1 MRFASPTMTD
11 LPLLFDAHQD
21 IAYNMFS
28 FGRDYRQSAAVTRA
42 REAGTRIPE
51 EQNGQ
56 CTLGWPEYQQARMAV
71 IFATLFVLPRKYKS
85 TQSDRVDFATLD
97 EAYRLTRTQM
107 DIYDRLSEESPEQFA
122 LIKDRSQLAQHL
134 TGWHSNSD
142 VSHPVGL
149 VLSMEG
155 AEGISGPAELEEW
168 WQRGVRL
175 MGPVWAGTRYCG
187 GTYEG
192 GKFTSEGFRLLEN
205 MAELGYTL
213 DIAHMQTEP
222 ALQALDRYQGA
233 IIASHAN
240 VRALLKEDPSQ
251 RHLSDAVI
259 RNLVERDGIIGV
271 VPFNR
276 FLLSGW
282 KNTDSREL
290 VRLEMVVDHIDAICQ
305 IAGDAQHVGLGTD
318 YDGGFGWPAI
328 PLELNTIAD
337 LPKLAEPLAL
347 RGYSPVEI
355 EAIFHGNWQRLL
367 EHTLP
372 A

>member
-11 LPLLFDAHQD
+11 LPLLIDAHQD

-28 FGRDYRQSAAVTRA
+28 FGRDYRQSAAETRA
-42 REAGTRIPE
+42 READTRIPE
-51 EQNGQ
+51 LQNGQ
-56 CTLGWPEYQQARMAV
+56 STLGWPEYQQARLAV
-71 IFATLFVLPRKYKS
+71 IFATLFVLPRKYKTNES
-85 TQSDRVDFATLD
+85 ERVDFATFD

-107 DIYDRLSEESPEQFA
+107 DIYNRLVEESPDKFT
-122 LIKDRSQLAQHL
+122 LIKDRIQLVKHL
-134 TGWHSNSD
+134 EAWEATPQQ
-142 VSHPVGL
+142 SHPVGL

-155 AEGISGPAELEEW
+155 AEGVSGPAELEEW
-168 WQRGVRL
+168 WEQGLRL
-175 MGPVWAGTRYCG
+175 IGPVWAGTRYCG

-192 GKFTSEGFRLLEN
+192 GKFTSEGFSLLEN

-240 VRALLKEDPSQ
+240 ARALLKEDPTQ

-259 RNLVERDGIIGV
+259 RGLVERDGVIGV

-290 VRLEMVVDHIDAICQ
+290 VRLEMVVDHIDHICQ

-337 LPKLAEPLAL
+337 LPKLAQPLSH
-347 RGYSPVEI
+347 RGYTPAEI

-367 EHTLP
+367 ERTLP